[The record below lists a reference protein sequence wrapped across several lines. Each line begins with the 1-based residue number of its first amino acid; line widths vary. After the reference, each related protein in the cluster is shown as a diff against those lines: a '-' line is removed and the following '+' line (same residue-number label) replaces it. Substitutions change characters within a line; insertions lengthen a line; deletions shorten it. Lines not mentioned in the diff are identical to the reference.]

1 MYYLCQQ
8 MELLPGTYLKN
19 GHYRI
24 ERILGQGGFG
34 ITYLATTEMQ
44 LEGQLGSMTAT
55 IEVAVKEFFM
65 KSTCQR
71 TGSSTHVSVPT
82 EDNRDE
88 TARYLHKFLKEAHNM
103 SGLKHPHI
111 AQVFDVFEEN
121 GTAYY
126 VMEYLPGGSLD
137 SLMRQQPDQHFS
149 ESEAVGYVMQI
160 ASALQYMHEEH
171 HTCHYD
177 VKPNNIMLD
186 KQGQA
191 KLIDF
196 GLSKRYDSQ
205 GHQTSTTP
213 IGVSA
218 GFAPI
223 EQYNQELQNES
234 YVTDVYSLGATLLC
248 LLTGNIPPE
257 ASVVINSGLPD
268 CPDYVSQ
275 QTWHAIE
282 RAMQTRTKDR
292 PQSIREFAGML
303 EDVKTTQMFKS
314 EKIPTVV
321 PQQQTVFPGE
331 ISVSSAS
338 DNDSYQPTVSVA
350 PAKKSHSKTVIL
362 YIIIFILSA
371 LVTSAII
378 MMNRMSD
385 KMDEQE
391 SKEIAD
397 YKQREQER
405 IRELLPI
412 IISRGEELMK
422 SKPPINK
429 AYQDT
434 INCLFKKYPILK
446 SINYISTKNKKTE
459 FYYRFCLPIR
469 EFDSLRRTVEPV
481 MRPVPGNDKK
491 APDRDRSKDQRNDRG
506 RNRHNPTDKDNY
518 GRFQ

>member
-8 MELLPGTYLKN
+8 MELQPGTYLKN

-44 LEGQLGSMTAT
+44 LEGQLGTMTAT

-292 PQSIREFAGML
+292 PQSIREFASML
-303 EDVKTTQMFKS
+303 EEVRTTQMFKS
-314 EKIPTVV
+314 EPIPTVI
-321 PQQQTVFPGE
+321 PQQQTVAPGV
-331 ISVSSAS
+331 ISVSSAN

-350 PAKKSHSKTVIL
+350 PKKKSHSKTFIL

-371 LVTSAII
+371 VITATII
-378 MMNRMSD
+378 MMGRMRD
-385 KMDEQE
+385 EMDEQDAE
-391 SKEIAD
+391 QDAEVANRVEMLMPQIKERGEFYKKMKPAISKKARYIIDTYYPEDAVTYTIIPYD
-397 YKQREQER
+397 KPNKRSYYHHFY
-405 IRELLPI
+405 LPI
-412 IISRGEELMK
+412 MDIDGTSGHLIPPP
-422 SKPPINK
+422 KP
-429 AYQDT
+429 
-434 INCLFKKYPILK
+434 
-446 SINYISTKNKKTE
+446 KN
-459 FYYRFCLPIR
+459 
-469 EFDSLRRTVEPV
+469 D
-481 MRPVPGNDKK
+481 GK
-491 APDRDRSKDQRNDRG
+491 APDRGDTKDEGNHRG
-506 RNRHNPTDKDNY
+506 RNRLNSSDKNNS
-518 GRFQ
+518 GR

>member
-8 MELLPGTYLKN
+8 MELQPGTYLKN

-88 TARYLHKFLKEAHNM
+88 TARFLHKFLKEAHNM

-292 PQSIREFAGML
+292 PQSIREFASML
-303 EDVKTTQMFKS
+303 EEVRTTQMFS
-314 EKIPTVV
+314 SQQIPTIVLQ
-321 PQQQTVFPGE
+321 QQQTVSPRE
-331 ISVSSAS
+331 ISVSSS
-338 DNDSYQPTVSVA
+338 NNNDSYHSTVSVA
-350 PAKKSHSKTVIL
+350 PQKKSHSKTFIL

-385 KMDEQE
+385 KMDEQDAE
-391 SKEIAD
+391 QDAEVAKRVEMLMPELKRRGKH
-397 YKQREQER
+397 YKRVNPKVTKKDSFIISNYYPKDSR
-405 IRELLPI
+405 PFKIIPYDKPSRRSYYNHIYLPI
-412 IISRGEELMK
+412 MDIDGTNGHL
-422 SKPPINK
+422 KPL
-429 AYQDT
+429 D
-434 INCLFKKYPILK
+434 
-446 SINYISTKNKKTE
+446 
-459 FYYRFCLPIR
+459 
-469 EFDSLRRTVEPV
+469 
-481 MRPVPGNDKK
+481 RPDNDKK

-506 RNRHNPTDKDNY
+506 RTRHNPTDKDNY